1 MQTKYGPQNHS
12 CESFD
17 RNKWA
22 VNIQRIYL
30 VLLCRIWKIPLCNE
44 SFFFALWE
52 SWKIKNHLWNMSIFS
67 LFSSINRPF
76 LTSSFQ
82 VFLFLLK
89 KSSLNDCFEVLL
101 QNNFSLKRK
110 RLKIVRFDYILKC
123 VRYSN
128 FEFHTVRQQFSLIKL
143 SFKVKSEGECKER
156 PKRKSIHWV

>member
-22 VNIQRIYL
+22 VNIKRIYL

-44 SFFFALWE
+44 LFFFALWE

-82 VFLFLLK
+82 VFLFLLEK
-89 KSSLNDCFEVLL
+89 ALWTIVSRFFCKTTFHWNGKGWKLFVSTTFWNVYVIQTLNFIQSVNSFRSLN
-101 QNNFSLKRK
+101 
-110 RLKIVRFDYILKC
+110 
-123 VRYSN
+123 
-128 FEFHTVRQQFSLIKL
+128 
-143 SFKVKSEGECKER
+143 
-156 PKRKSIHWV
+156 

>member
-22 VNIQRIYL
+22 VNIKRIYL

-44 SFFFALWE
+44 LFYFFCVVGIM
-52 SWKIKNHLWNMSIFS
+52 KKMNKKNHLWNMSIFS

-89 KSSLNDCFEVLL
+89 KKLFERLFRGSFAKQLFIETEKVENCSFRLFWNVYVIQTLNFIQSVNSFRSLN
-101 QNNFSLKRK
+101 
-110 RLKIVRFDYILKC
+110 
-123 VRYSN
+123 
-128 FEFHTVRQQFSLIKL
+128 
-143 SFKVKSEGECKER
+143 
-156 PKRKSIHWV
+156 

>member
-22 VNIQRIYL
+22 VNIQGINIFSSLMSNLKNPSLQRI
-30 VLLCRIWKIPLCNE
+30 I
-44 SFFFALWE
+44 FFALWE

-89 KSSLNDCFEVLL
+89 KALWTIVSRFFCKTTFHWNGKGWKLFISTTFWNVYVIQTLNFIQSVNSFRSLN
-101 QNNFSLKRK
+101 
-110 RLKIVRFDYILKC
+110 
-123 VRYSN
+123 
-128 FEFHTVRQQFSLIKL
+128 
-143 SFKVKSEGECKER
+143 
-156 PKRKSIHWV
+156 